1 MNMGK
6 KEFLRNE
13 SVYVRSSVAGN
24 PNTSG
29 AVLAELAKD
38 SDWLVRSSAAGNP
51 NTSGAVL
58 AELAKDS
65 DWSVRRSAAGN
76 PNTSGAVLAELAKDP
91 HCIVRRSVA
100 GNPNTSGAVLAELA
114 KDSDNDVRRSAA
126 GNPNADEPIKYK
138 FIVTKTYVATNGTN
152 HIWYKHNYPNIEPF
166 YTCGCFCGSRKALIS
181 RFYSTDCCID
191 PSIRMR
197 ILSSLDEK
205 FKEVFGR

>member
-1 MNMGK
+1 MNMEE

-13 SVYVRSSVAGN
+13 SVYVRRSAAGN

-29 AVLAELAKD
+29 AMLAELAKD
-38 SDWLVRSSAAGNP
+38 SDWNVRSSAAGNP

-65 DWSVRRSAAGN
+65 DN
-76 PNTSGAVLAELAKDP
+76 Y
-91 HCIVRRSVA
+91 
-100 GNPNTSGAVLAELA
+100 
-114 KDSDNDVRRSAA
+114 VRRSAA

-138 FIVTKTYVATNGTN
+138 FIVTKTYVATNGPIIYGIN
-152 HIWYKHNYPNIEPF
+152 INYPNIEPF

-181 RFYSTDCCID
+181 RFYSMDCCID

>member
-1 MNMGK
+1 MNMEE

-13 SVYVRSSVAGN
+13 SVYVRRVAAGN

-29 AVLAELAKD
+29 AMLAELAKDSHWGVRSSTAGNPNTSCAMLAELAKD
-38 SDWLVRSSAAGNP
+38 SDWSVRSSAAGNP

-58 AELAKDS
+58 AEL
-65 DWSVRRSAAGN
+65 V
-76 PNTSGAVLAELAKDP
+76 
-91 HCIVRRSVA
+91 
-100 GNPNTSGAVLAELA
+100 
-114 KDSDNDVRRSAA
+114 KDSDNYVRRSAA

-152 HIWYKHNYPNIEPF
+152 HMWYKHNYPNIEPF

-181 RFYSTDCCID
+181 RFYSMDCCID

-197 ILSSLDEK
+197 ILSFLDEK
-205 FKEVFGR
+205 FKDIFGR

>member
-1 MNMGK
+1 MNMEE

-13 SVYVRSSVAGN
+13 SVYVRRGAAGNPNTSSAVLAELAKDSDNDVRSCTAGN

-38 SDWLVRSSAAGNP
+38 SDWN
-51 NTSGAVL
+51 
-58 AELAKDS
+58 
-65 DWSVRRSAAGN
+65 VRRG
-76 PNTSGAVLAELAKDP
+76 
-91 HCIVRRSVA
+91 
-100 GNPNTSGAVLAELA
+100 
-114 KDSDNDVRRSAA
+114 AA

-138 FIVTKTYVATNGTN
+138 FIVTKTYVATNGTS

-181 RFYSTDCCID
+181 RFYSMDCCID